1 LFLDGWIVRHCKLPC
16 QRKHD
21 NTMWHDVPRI
31 SGRMRWGRHGCNHYA
46 MRADISLNI
55 GDAVLLS
62 GDRIV
67 AKGTGSPQQTYC
79 VSFLIL
85 Y

>member
-1 LFLDGWIVRHCKLPC
+1 
-16 QRKHD
+16 
-21 NTMWHDVPRI
+21 
-31 SGRMRWGRHGCNHYA
+31 